1 MRQVVNAITGVLIIF
16 GAIALIAASFGVINT
31 LYMSVRD
38 RPREIGL
45 MKALVLS

>member
-31 LYMSVRD
+31 FYICQFV
-38 RPREIGL
+38 IGPE
-45 MKALVLS
+45 KLV